1 MRVLEVVTL
10 GVIDR
15 VVQGVGDQVGRAE
28 GAIVTLGVILLVRL
42 IVGVVLLESVSD
54 FDIVGERERVV
65 QGVGDEV

>member
-15 VVQGVGDQVGRAE
+15 VVQGVGDQVAAKE
-28 GAIVTLGVILLVRL
+28 GAMVVCGVILRVRL
-42 IVGVVLLESVSD
+42 IVGVVLLEKVGD
-54 FDIVGERERVV
+54 LVIVVVRERVV